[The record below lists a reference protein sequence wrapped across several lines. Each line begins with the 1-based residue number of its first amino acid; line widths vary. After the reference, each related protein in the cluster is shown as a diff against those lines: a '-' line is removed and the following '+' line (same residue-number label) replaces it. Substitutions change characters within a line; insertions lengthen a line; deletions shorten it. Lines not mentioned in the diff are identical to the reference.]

1 MPRGHSTARMRGLKS
16 ERAREVVELTLLL
29 PV

>member
-1 MPRGHSTARMRGLKS
+1 MPRGNSTARMRGLKS
-16 ERAREVVELTLLL
+16 ESAHEVVELTLLL